1 MPTQRDTLL
10 PLYSSQKLSFRSYDV
25 VRRVMGW
32 DGIGFEPR
40 NPTTTRFGGVLVDTR
55 VGVRF
60 F

>member
-1 MPTQRDTLL
+1 
-10 PLYSSQKLSFRSYDV
+10 
-25 VRRVMGW
+25 MGW

-40 NPTTTRFGGVLVDTR
+40 NPTTTRVGGALVDTR